1 MNKYFIY
8 ILTFLNIAYN
18 QEIIGEGLY
27 GNDLINFIQN
37 NYKTNSTLS
46 YNDARDIL
54 YSEIDKNMSNNQV
67 KCIYTNYYVTLP
79 SDVDPST
86 YLYENG
92 MNCEHLWPQSMYEVI
107 TNNNM
112 KSDMH
117 HLRPC
122 KENVNSYRSNKP
134 YNESVDNSTNNWLWL
149 NYNYSSIPTNNIN
162 EYSENNSTIFEPRE
176 DVKGD
181 ISRAIF
187 YFYTIYKNEADDTF
201 FEEQKNILF
210 DWHNIDN
217 INNEEIIRTNLIA
230 SYQNNIPNPFIL
242 DSTLINRCYFN
253 IYNLGDVNTDGVVN
267 VTDIVTLVN
276 YITGNANFNNTQID
290 LADTNQDG
298 LINVIDIV
306 QLINTI
312 IGE

>member
-1 MNKYFIY
+1 MNKKLKY
-8 ILTFLNIAYN
+8 LPLM
-18 QEIIGEGLY
+18 L
-27 GNDLINFIQN
+27 LNFIFMQDSIAPN
-37 NYKTNSTLS
+37 LHSEQLIDYLNDNYKTNTVLS
-46 YNDARDIL
+46 YNNARDIL
-54 YSEIDKNMSNNQV
+54 YSMIDDDNGEV
-67 KCIYTNYYVTLP
+67 EGIYTNYSVELDP
-79 SDVDPST
+79 NEDPST
-86 YLYENG
+86 HLYNNG
-92 MNCEHLWPQSMYEVI
+92 MDCEHLWPQSMYDVI

-149 NYNYSSIPTNNIN
+149 NYNDSSIPTNNIN

-230 SYQNNIPNPFIL
+230 SYQNDIPNPFIL

-276 YITGNANFNNTQID
+276 YITGNTNFNNTQID